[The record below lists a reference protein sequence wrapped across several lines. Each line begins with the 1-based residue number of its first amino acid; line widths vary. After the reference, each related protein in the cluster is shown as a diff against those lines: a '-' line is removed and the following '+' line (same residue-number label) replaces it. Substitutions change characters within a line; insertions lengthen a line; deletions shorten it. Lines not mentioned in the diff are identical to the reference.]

1 MTEIRIK
8 FRGMIFSLLFISALT
23 SSLFYTGLE
32 PWQFMLSSIFLTLLL
47 ATILQHRF
55 HKSTSIQING
65 IFTSVILLL
74 IWYVISVAVSQIKYL
89 SVHNFFLLGSILFI
103 FILFSFENNKNKI
116 WNTTWPLVLFLILI
130 WALWGLVQYYYLN
143 VATNASFLNR
153 NTLAALINLVL
164 IPASGYFLLEQ
175 QQRPWKLINTKLLS
189 IILFILFLTTF
200 IITSRG
206 GSLSLILGFTLLL
219 YLLKNH
225 IKKPRY
231 LALFTIIIVA
241 FLFSHLSQYYAAN
254 LPSGFTERMVSLTD
268 SKAAGHPRFIIW
280 ESILPLFKEM
290 PWYGFGLGSFW
301 LFWAPHRPAN
311 DQSAGFFAHN
321 DYMQMT
327 IEAGYPGILL
337 LLAIFIFVV
346 LGLIRSI
353 KKNASRK
360 LSLLKRVELIS
371 LFSALTTYSAH
382 SVFTYNFYVYP
393 LLLIAGLYLARFSQI
408 MTPAHYVIW
417 NIPAL
422 KKHFI
427 PVTFYISLTGIV
439 IILSGYFIALV
450 ISNDYTA
457 KANQLILKKQYQES
471 NDYFLKAQRLAP
483 LTDNPLFS
491 HANLLMI
498 SANELK
504 KTNKLEDAEV
514 LYSLSHIKLNQ
525 AEALNPRRH
534 QIFHIRGLLFMEKQP
549 EKAILQYKKA
559 LSLAPR
565 FLPSRIQLAFLLHKQ
580 GRLNQAIKILHQGLY
595 YKYQASKDVITYLQL
610 YANYAKENGN
620 LDVSL
625 HLENEIKK
633 VFSLGSK

>member
-1 MTEIRIK
+1 MPDISIK
-8 FRGMIFSLLFISALT
+8 FKGMIFSLLFISALT
-23 SSLFYTGLE
+23 SSLFYTGLDL
-32 PWQFMLSSIFLTLLL
+32 WQFMVSNIILTLLL
-47 ATILQHRF
+47 ATVLQQRF
-55 HKSTSIQING
+55 HKPISIQING
-65 IFTSVILLL
+65 VFTSVILLL
-74 IWYVISVAVSQIKYL
+74 IWYVISVAISEVKYL
-89 SVHNFFLLGSILFI
+89 SVHNFFLLGSILII

-116 WNTTWPLVLFLILI
+116 WNITWPLILFLTLI
-130 WALWGLVQYYYLN
+130 WACWGLVQYYYLN
-143 VATNASFLNR
+143 VPTNASFLNR
-153 NTLAALINLVL
+153 NTLAALINLVI

-175 QQRPWKLINTKLLS
+175 QQRPWKLVNTKLLS

-206 GSLSLILGFTLLL
+206 GSLSLILGLTLLF

-225 IKKPRY
+225 IKKSNY
-231 LALFTIIIVA
+231 LILFSIIFVA
-241 FLFSHLSQYYAAN
+241 FIFSHLSQYFVAN
-254 LPSGFTERMVSLTD
+254 LPSGFTERMVSLAD
-268 SKAAGHPRFIIW
+268 SKTAGHPRFIIW
-280 ESILPLFKEM
+280 ESVLPLFKEM

-301 LFWAPHRPAN
+301 LFWAPYRPAN

-327 IEAGYPGILL
+327 IETGYPGILL
-337 LLAIFIFVV
+337 LLFIFIFVTI
-346 LGLIRSI
+346 GLVRSI

-360 LSLLKRVELIS
+360 LSLLQRVELIS
-371 LFSALTTYSAH
+371 LFSAFTTHAAH

-408 MTPAHYVIW
+408 MTPAHYVSW
-417 NIPAL
+417 NMPAL

-427 PVTFYISLTGIV
+427 PVTFYFSLGGII
-439 IILSGYFIALV
+439 IILSGYFITLV
-450 ISNDYTA
+450 ISSNYTA
-457 KANQLILKKQYQES
+457 KANQLLLQKQYKKS
-471 NDYFLKAQRLAP
+471 NDYFLRAQKLAP

-498 SANELK
+498 SANKLK
-504 KTNKLEDAEV
+504 KTNKLKDAEV

-534 QIFHIRGLLFMEKQP
+534 QIFHIRGLLFMEKHP

-559 LSLAPR
+559 LSLSPR

-580 GRLNQAIKILHQGLY
+580 GHLNQAIKILHQGLY

-610 YANYAKENGN
+610 YANYAKEDGN
-620 LDVSL
+620 VDFSL